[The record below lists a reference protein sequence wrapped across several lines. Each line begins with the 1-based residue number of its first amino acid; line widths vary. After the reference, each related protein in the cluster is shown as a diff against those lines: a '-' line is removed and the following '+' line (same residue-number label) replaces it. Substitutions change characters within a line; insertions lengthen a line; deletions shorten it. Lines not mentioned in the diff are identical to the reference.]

1 MDGFFAYYG
10 ALGLGIFLGSLII
23 GLVISFIFS
32 KILKN
37 FWVFP
42 AIMALIAVVFYIIG
56 MTFTAF
62 LYLMIVIFVLLFLII
77 KGHAKNEIK

>member
-42 AIMALIAVVFYIIG
+42 IIMALLAIIFYIIG
-56 MTFTAF
+56 MTFSAF
-62 LYLMIVIFVLLFLII
+62 LYLMIAIFISLFLIV
-77 KGHAKNEIK
+77 KRHVKNENK